1 METLP
6 NKKTPEEEL
15 AEATK
20 HLDELLD
27 EYYQIKHR
35 FKYGSSLNYRIHLH
49 GLINDTKKH
58 IKELKEKINDRQR
71 EDSEN
76 L

>member
-58 IKELKEKINDRQR
+58 IKELKEKINA
-71 EDSEN
+71 SKKIKTAA
-76 L
+76 

>member
-1 METLP
+1 MQTISNKTL
-6 NKKTPEEEL
+6 EEEL

-27 EYYQIKHR
+27 EYYHIKHR

-58 IKELKEKINDRQR
+58 IKELREKINDN
-71 EDSEN
+71 D
-76 L
+76 

>member
-6 NKKTPEEEL
+6 NRKTLEEQL

-20 HLDELLD
+20 HLDKLLD
-27 EYYQIKHR
+27 EYYQIKCR
-35 FKYGSSLNYRIHLH
+35 FKYGNSLNYRIHLH
-49 GLINDTKKH
+49 GLINDTKKR
-58 IKELKEKINDRQR
+58 IKELKDKVNDRQR
-71 EDSEN
+71 KNSEN